1 MQDLNDLA
9 LYAAVVRHKG
19 FTAAANALSVPKS
32 KISKRIAALE
42 EQLGVRLIERSTR
55 KLSITDIG
63 QSFYE
68 RCEAVL
74 SGVEAAEAVVAVAKA
89 EPSGMVRMAMPPGFA
104 PAVSD
109 VLPSF
114 MKRYPQVRLSIL
126 TTGRPVDL
134 IEERIDVALRV
145 RDGYDT
151 DQSLIVRRFGGTR
164 RYLAASPRFSG
175 APRADRPRHDRPRA
189 DAVHAGERRQGAI
202 WTLVQRRRRRCA
214 TSPIRPV
221 LHVLGFQRAGARE
234 RPPASASACCR
245 TCMAERGFRA
255 GALSPVLP
263 DWSQRRID
271 RARRLHLPPRHA
283 AGRARA
289 HRPPRGKPAALDAA
303 LPGNRA
309 QGRHPTATGRSEP
322 GPFRFTAAENMLT
335 PSPSA
340 PL

>member
-55 KLSITDIG
+55 KLSITDVG

-89 EPSGMVRMAMPPGFA
+89 EPAGMVRMAMPPGFA
-104 PAVSD
+104 PMVAD

-126 TTGRPVDL
+126 TTGRPIDL
-134 IEERIDVALRV
+134 IEERIDIALRV

-151 DQSLIVRRFGGTR
+151 DQSLVVRRFGGTW
-164 RYLAASPRFSG
+164 RYLAASPRFLERHGPIDFDTIARVPTLSMQENT
-175 APRADRPRHDRPRA
+175 PR
-189 DAVHAGERRQGAI
+189 AI
-202 WTLVQRRRRRCA
+202 WTLIHANGDVRDI
-214 TSPIRPV
+214 SHSPV
-221 LHVLGFQRAGARE
+221 LLCSDFSVLERATIEGVGLGLL
-234 RPPASASACCR
+234 PD
-245 TCMAERGFRA
+245 MLVERGFRT
-255 GALSPVLP
+255 GVLTPVLP
-263 DWSQRRID
+263 EWSSAESTVHAVFTSRHGMLPAVRALID
-271 RARRLHLPPRHA
+271 HL
-283 AGRARA
+283 
-289 HRPPRGKPAALDAA
+289 
-303 LPGNRA
+303 
-309 QGRHPTATGRSEP
+309 
-322 GPFRFTAAENMLT
+322 AENLPRSMLRCQEIV
-335 PSPSA
+335 PKAASDSNWSI
-340 PL
+340 

>member
-89 EPSGMVRMAMPPGFA
+89 EPAGTVRMSMPPGFGPMVA
-104 PAVSD
+104 D
-109 VLPSF
+109 ILPSF
-114 MKRYPQVRLSIL
+114 MKRYPLVRLSIL

-134 IEERIDVALRV
+134 IEERIDIALRV

-151 DQSLIVRRFGGTR
+151 DQSLIVRRFGATR
-164 RYLAASPRFSG
+164 RYLAASPRFLE
-175 APRADRPRHDRPRA
+175 RHGPVDLETIGTLPTISMQENSTR
-189 DAVHAGERRQGAI
+189 AI
-202 WTLVQRRRRRCA
+202 WTLVH
-214 TSPIRPV
+214 TNGGVHDISHSPV
-221 LHVLGFQRAGARE
+221 LACSDFSVLERATVEGIGIGLL
-234 RPPASASACCR
+234 PD
-245 TCMAERGFRA
+245 MIVERGFRA
-255 GALSPVLP
+255 GLLTPVLP
-263 DWSQRRID
+263 EWASTESTVHAVFTSRHGMLPAVRALIDHLAENLPRSMQRCHEIV
-271 RARRLHLPPRHA
+271 P
-283 AGRARA
+283 
-289 HRPPRGKPAALDAA
+289 KPASDS
-303 LPGNRA
+303 NW
-309 QGRHPTATGRSEP
+309 SI
-322 GPFRFTAAENMLT
+322 
-335 PSPSA
+335 
-340 PL
+340 

>member
-32 KISKRIAALE
+32 KISKRVAALE

-89 EPSGMVRMAMPPGFA
+89 EPAGTVRLSMPSGFA
-104 PAVSD
+104 PMMAD
-109 VLPSF
+109 VLPGF
-114 MKRYPQVRLSIL
+114 LKRYPLVRLSIL

-145 RDGYDT
+145 RESYDT

-164 RYLAASPRFSG
+164 RYLAASPRFLERYGPIDLDTIGRIPTLSMQENN
-175 APRADRPRHDRPRA
+175 PR
-189 DAVHAGERRQGAI
+189 AI
-202 WTLVQRRRRRCA
+202 WTLFHSSGEVHDV
-214 TSPIRPV
+214 SLSPV
-221 LHVLGFQRAGARE
+221 LTCSDFSVLERATIEGIGLGLL
-234 RPPASASACCR
+234 PDIIV
-245 TCMAERGFRA
+245 ERGFRN
-255 GALSPVLP
+255 GLLTPVLP
-263 DWSQRRID
+263 EWSSAEATVHAVFTSRHGMLPAVRALID
-271 RARRLHLPPRHA
+271 HLAENLPRSM
-283 AGRARA
+283 
-289 HRPPRGKPAALDAA
+289 HRCQEIVPKPADDS
-303 LPGNRA
+303 NW
-309 QGRHPTATGRSEP
+309 SI
-322 GPFRFTAAENMLT
+322 
-335 PSPSA
+335 
-340 PL
+340 